1 MKRPNSGCGYR
12 KNCVY
17 FCKSMTHTPIILPKP
32 RKSQISVGSKNFL
45 WYNESMDWKFYIGI
59 IAGVIAFIAYIVYI
73 RSILKG
79 ETKPNKATWWIWTF
93 MGAVIGV
100 SYYFSGAE
108 NTIWVPFVEF
118 IGPFSIALLSLK
130 YGEGGLEDRTDI
142 ICLTGAIISIIL
154 WIIFKNPVVAL
165 VTNLAVDSFALI
177 PTIKKSSKSPAE
189 KISGHGLVQAWQ
201 IL

>member
-1 MKRPNSGCGYR
+1 M
-12 KNCVY
+12 V
-17 FCKSMTHTPIILPKP
+17 F
-32 RKSQISVGSKNFL
+32 NFDFGDIKVVL
-45 WYNESMDWKFYIGI
+45 GI
-59 IAGVIAFIAYIVYI
+59 IAGVIAFLAYIVYI
-73 RSILKG
+73 ISIFRG
-79 ETKPNKATWWIWTF
+79 GSKPNRATWWIWSF
-93 MGAVIGV
+93 MGLVIGI

-177 PTIKKSSKSPAE
+177 PT
-189 KISGHGLVQAWQ
+189 
-201 IL
+201 

>member
-1 MKRPNSGCGYR
+1 
-12 KNCVY
+12 
-17 FCKSMTHTPIILPKP
+17 
-32 RKSQISVGSKNFL
+32 
-45 WYNESMDWKFYIGI
+45 MDWKFYIGI

-177 PTIKKSSKSPAE
+177 PTIKKSYKRPAGE
-189 KISGHGLVQAWQ
+189 DFWAWFGTGMADTLNLFAVERFSFAILLYPIYMLVSDLIIICILFFKKKGL
-201 IL
+201 IKTL